1 MEVRATAK
9 YVGIS
14 PQKLDLLADTV
25 RGKKVN
31 DALGMLSLSPSPSAR
46 ALAKV
51 IKSAAANAENN
62 YQMVLADLK
71 VVRLVINQGST
82 LKRMCS
88 GSRTRKS
95 HTEAHE
101 PHHCH
106 SGYGGVVGTQG
117 SPYRIQ
123 ARHHSRLAFTVVF
136 AEALH
141 GFRSRRRAHSQ
152 TSHG

>member
-1 MEVRATAK
+1 MEVKATAK

-31 DALGMLSLSPSPSAR
+31 DALGMLNLAPSPSAR

-62 YQMVLADLK
+62 YQMVMADLK

-82 LKRMCS
+82 LKRI
-88 GSRTRKS
+88 R
-95 HTEAHE
+95 A
-101 PHHCH
+101 
-106 SGYGGVVGTQG
+106 
-117 SPYRIQ
+117 Q
-123 ARHHSRLAFTVVF
+123 ARGRVSPILRH
-136 AEALH
+136 
-141 GFRSRRRAHSQ
+141 
-152 TSHG
+152 TSHITAIVDTEE